1 MKADRIAING
11 TVVYDKKEEL
21 TKKLDLA
28 TAIVSTAK
36 RKYEDAKSTQ
46 AEFKEENQDLLDEY
60 SDKRKAFNNAKND
73 FADALLEY
81 YELNNAKKE
90 LEQKED
96 K

>member
-1 MKADRIAING
+1 MEADRISING
-11 TVVYDKKEEL
+11 AVVYDKKEEL

-28 TAIVSTAK
+28 TATVSTAK
-36 RKYEDAKSTQ
+36 RKYEDAKSNL

-60 SDKRKAFNNAKND
+60 SDKRKVFNNAKAD